1 MNVLARI
8 GSAAARGAVDRVL
21 RAIDDVF
28 NVGSEPVAD
37 DVSATEQEVPNGPSD
52 DKHDGDDNDDRDVV
66 LDAAFLR
73 RQCKPGL
80 HCAFCQLFLCILCEQ
95 VSFRTHPVD
104 EMHL

>member
-8 GSAAARGAVDRVL
+8 GSAAARGAADRFL
-21 RAIDDVF
+21 RAIDDVL
-28 NVGSEPVAD
+28 NVALEPIAD
-37 DVSATEQEVPNGPSD
+37 DVSVTEQEVPNGPSD
-52 DKHDGDDNDDRDVV
+52 DKHDGDDDDDRDVV

-73 RQCKPGL
+73 RQCKSGL
-80 HCAFCQLFLCILCEQ
+80 HCAFCQILCEQ